1 LLLLDSPTTA
11 VVPEATWP
19 LRNAVQFVLPGVGS
33 DAGVQDTDVSAR
45 GWEPVTVI
53 VPVFPFMGIAEA
65 ASEAP
70 RGLETVMGMVLAP
83 AATVTATLATTP
95 FWSRL
100 EFIPST
106 RQV

>member
-1 LLLLDSPTTA
+1 MLDSPTTA

-19 LRNAVQFVLPGVGS
+19 FRNAVQLVLPGVAS
-33 DAGVQDTDVSAR
+33 DEGLQDTDVSAR

-53 VPVFPFMGIAEA
+53 VPVFPFMEIAEA

-70 RGLETVMGMVLAP
+70 RGLETAMAAVLAL
-83 AATVTATLATTP
+83 AASVTATMATTP